1 MWELEMKSDEQF
13 QKNEEVL
20 CLLRLTHMFFMF
32 FHLEGRKTAC
42 RNVSNIFW
50 MVGDGEAVH
59 IR

>member
-1 MWELEMKSDEQF
+1 MKSF
-13 QKNEEVL
+13 KRTKKFYAFCAL
-20 CLLRLTHMFFMF
+20 HTCFFMF

-50 MVGDGEAVH
+50 MVGDGEAMH